1 MKPALVAWMAA
12 GAGFFSC
19 ASIAAGGAP
28 ARFEPAAPCPF
39 AAPGSALAAR
49 LACGYLDV
57 PQDYAA
63 PQGARMRLPV
73 AVVQAAGAGRKADP
87 VVFIHGGPG
96 GAPLESPRA
105 LERFAAH
112 PFAAYRDIIL
122 YNQRGAAQTEPA
134 LECDALQAG
143 RTATYAADVTLARRD
158 ARIAAAATTCLREVA
173 SRGREL
179 SAYGARDSA
188 RDLKALREALGIR
201 RWNLLAVS
209 YGTLIALEAARID
222 RDGVR
227 SLILDSIVSP
237 RSDVFLADAPRNF
250 SQGLDSLLAACDGD
264 AACHAAFP
272 DLVQRLHDV
281 IATLGLR
288 PATVTVAG
296 AAGEGRVS
304 LVVNWHD
311 FLGLIHWM
319 LYSAQTL
326 KLVPALIDATARDD
340 LRLLARLTEEVF
352 PAPRNGPQGAAPVFF
367 MTACRDQFSPRHPL
381 PPRPGNPAYRGFSI
395 VSFMETVCA
404 ASAPTPRLG
413 RPPPLRSA
421 VPALLLSGRFD
432 PMTPWPYARDVAR
445 TLPNALRV
453 VVADAGH
460 STLSDFNACQTR
472 LAVDFL
478 DELQAARAD
487 ACRTAPGPVFAT
499 DMDAILAPA
508 AAR

>member
-1 MKPALVAWMAA
+1 LDALDLVFLAVAVLWTLVAARGLLVRHALPDLPPRAA
-12 GAGFFSC
+12 SSSGARPSVTVVV
-19 ASIAAGGAP
+19 P
-28 ARFEPAAPCPF
+28 ARDEEARIAETVERLL
-39 AAPGSALAAR
+39 AQEDVELEVVVVDDRSRDRTAERVRALA
-49 LACGYLDV
+49 
-57 PQDYAA
+57 Q
-63 PQGARMRLPV
+63 
-73 AVVQAAGAGRKADP
+73 
-87 VVFIHGGPG
+87 
-96 GAPLESPRA
+96 
-105 LERFAAH
+105 
-112 PFAAYRDIIL
+112 
-122 YNQRGAAQTEPA
+122 
-134 LECDALQAG
+134 
-143 RTATYAADVTLARRD
+143 RD